1 MPDTL
6 TNDYAQNMQRYEQY
20 IAEHRQNIEN
30 EKAQIERILNAMRM
44 QHKNYINQSGGYNIA
59 SALPAIMVFGEH
71 SEGLVWLRDYLKK
84 HWARSGV
91 YASANRH
98 TRTREWI
105 LDFCAKAAK
114 SPEHTIDAINH
125 IIQEYQHA
133 SAPYNPIQR
142 SRASF
147 YWGANDSSDTCAF
160 QFCLRPLDIEDVNNW
175 VLAYNGKN
183 TWAVGTEYSNNAIA
197 TLMGS
202 QPLVIGSLDECV
214 RYLIKSPQFD

>member
-1 MPDTL
+1 MTK
-6 TNDYAQNMQRYEQY
+6 NYEQTIQSY
-20 IAEHRQNIEN
+20 ESAIALHQT
-30 EKAQIERILNAMRM
+30 QIEHERRAMERIFAAARM
-44 QHKNYINQSGGYNIA
+44 QHRQHIRALGGYNIS
-59 SALPAIMVFGEH
+59 SALPSLLFFGEH
-71 SEGLVWLRDYLKK
+71 TEGLAWLRDYLKK

-114 SPEHTIDAINH
+114 SPEHAIDAINH

-142 SRASF
+142 SLASF